1 MPSRIVAIA
10 RSRAALAAVFLVAG
24 LVAGP
29 RVERFLSNL
38 RVRVVKV
45 SFEGPANKALAGK
58 VYYPASLLRR
68 PRHGVLFC
76 HGTLP
81 DGKDTAFYRA
91 LMKGLARRGYLV
103 FGFDLRGFGKSP
115 LISNIGRPVGL
126 DFTADAKAAIAYMTE
141 QLPVRR
147 DTLTIMGHSLG
158 AAIAFATGAT
168 DERVANII
176 AISAGN
182 FPSPGKYREI
192 DKRDYL
198 AKIKRATGLDIPPR
212 EWDRMAGPLALF
224 QHLPLP
230 ARKKVLIVLADCDS
244 KAVID
249 YNRRLYDE
257 LNVQKDMLIIP
268 DSNHNFGYEDFPGNE
283 RISEP
288 PLRML
293 TQGIENWLDSICADP
308 ADAPPP
314 AG

>member
-1 MPSRIVAIA
+1 MRSTFVAIA

-29 RVERFLSNL
+29 RVERLLSSL
-38 RVRVVKV
+38 RCRVVKV
-45 SFEGPANKALAGK
+45 SFEGPAHKALSGK
-58 VYYPASLLRR
+58 VYYPVSFSRR

-115 LISNIGRPVGL
+115 SISNIGHPVGL
-126 DFTADAKAAIAYMTE
+126 DFTADAKAAIDYMTE
-141 QLPVRR
+141 QLPVRL
-147 DTLTIMGHSLG
+147 DSLTIMGHSLG
-158 AAIAFATGAT
+158 AAIAFAVGAT
-168 DERVANII
+168 DERVSNII
-176 AISAGN
+176 AVSAGN
-182 FPSPGKYREI
+182 FPPPGQYREI

-198 AKIKRATGLDIPPR
+198 SKIKRATGLVIPPK
-212 EWDRMAGPLALF
+212 EWDRMAGPLSLF
-224 QHLPLP
+224 QYLPLP

-249 YNRRLYDE
+249 YNRGLYDE
-257 LNVQKDMLIIP
+257 LNVPKDLLIIP

-283 RISEP
+283 KIAEP

-293 TQGIENWLDSICADP
+293 TAGIENWLDSVTEE
-308 ADAPPP
+308 
-314 AG
+314 GR